1 MTREEL
7 QALLQEFRNDNISEE
22 KLCSLILSDRGFEDL
37 GHTKV
42 DTSRQDRT
50 GFPEVVYCK
59 NKNEQELLQITGEL
73 YKRNSYVLLTRADP
87 EQAPLVQKQFIDA
100 VFHERAGLITLGKG
114 MEQCGLISV
123 LTGGT
128 SDIPVAEEAA
138 VTAGIFGSH
147 VQRIFDVGVPGIHR
161 LFSHRTQI
169 EKSNVI
175 VAIAGMEGALPSV
188 VGGLFPIPVIGV
200 PTSVGYGTHLGGITP
215 LLTMLNSCAPGVSV
229 VNIDNGF
236 DAGYLASLVNRKIE
250 DASP

>member
-7 QALLQEFRNDNISEE
+7 QALLQEFRKDNIDVE

-59 NKNEQELLQITGEL
+59 NKTDEELLQITGEL
-73 YKRNSYVLLTRADP
+73 YKRNGYALLTRAGF
-87 EQAPLVQKQFIDA
+87 EQAHLLQEQFKDA
-100 VFHERAGLITLGKG
+100 VFHERAGLITVGKG
-114 MEQCGLISV
+114 MEQRGLVSV

-138 VTAGIFGSH
+138 VTAEIFGSH
-147 VQRIFDVGVPGIHR
+147 VQRIFDVGVAGIHR
-161 LFSHRTQI
+161 LFSHRDQI

-175 VAIAGMEGALPSV
+175 VAVAGMEGALPSV

-236 DAGYLASLVNRKIE
+236 GAGYLASLINRKIE

>member
-7 QALLQEFRNDNISEE
+7 LKLLQDFKKNNIDDHE
-22 KLCSLILSDRGFEDL
+22 LCSLILSDRGFEDL

-42 DTSRQDRT
+42 DTARLDRT

-59 NKNEQELLQITGEL
+59 NKEDGDLLQISREL
-73 YKRNSYVLLTRADP
+73 YKRNGYILLTRASL
-87 EQAPLVQKQFIDA
+87 EQARLLQKHFDDV
-100 VFHERAGLITLGKG
+100 VFHERAGLVVVGKG
-114 MEQCGLISV
+114 KDRCGLVSV

-138 VTAGIFGSH
+138 VTAEIFGSH
-147 VQRIFDVGVPGIHR
+147 VQRIFDVGVAGIHR

-175 VAIAGMEGALPSV
+175 VAVAGMEGALPSV

-200 PTSVGYGTHLGGITP
+200 PTSVGYGSHLGGITP

-236 DAGYLASLVNRKIE
+236 GAGYLAGLINRKIE
-250 DASP
+250 GASP